1 MRAIKLLTIF
11 LLGAAFAAAQPC
23 SPADAR
29 GTYLFRTW
37 GWHDLGPN
45 HPSLPNTMGP
55 TYGLGIVTLDGAG
68 KGSGRFTATFGG
80 VAQTLEYVDLQ
91 YTVSENCGGTA
102 TYRLKV
108 VGTDAVLGPDKLEL
122 RILDDGARIRGLMT
136 DSGGRGAILTS
147 EFQRLS
153 RGPRACHS
161 SMLRGTYSM
170 YYEGWLNMQMLNPS
184 QPPYFAPEAG
194 LGVFVL
200 DPDGGPPRGSAVHN
214 WGGVQVATDFV
225 SGGFSVNAD
234 CTGVWEYVSQIRGT
248 PNRSSGKSPFVLSG
262 DGAQLV
268 VLMPNPP
275 AFQYYERVSIP

>member
-29 GTYLFRTW
+29 GTYLFKTW
-37 GWHDLGPN
+37 GWHDLGPS
-45 HPSLPNTMGP
+45 HPSLPNSMGP
-55 TYGLGIVTLDGAG
+55 AYGLGIVTLDGAG

-80 VAQTLEYVDLQ
+80 VVQTLEYVDLQ

-102 TYRLKV
+102 RYRLKAV
-108 VGTDAVLGPDKLEL
+108 ETNTVLGPDELEL

-153 RGPRACHS
+153 RGPRACHP

-170 YYEGWLNMQMLNPS
+170 YYEGWINMQMLNPN
-184 QPPYFAPEAG
+184 QPAYFAPESG

-200 DPDGGPPRGSAVHN
+200 DPDGTNRGSAAHT
-214 WGGVQVATDFV
+214 WGGVRVTTDLATGTFN
-225 SGGFSVNAD
+225 VNAD
-234 CTGVWEYVSQIRGT
+234 CTGVFDYVMQIRGT
-248 PNRSSGKSPFVLSG
+248 QNRMSGKSLFVLSG
-262 DGAQLV
+262 DGAQLS
-268 VLMPNPP
+268 VLMLNPP
-275 AFQYYERVSIP
+275 GLQYYERVSIP